1 MKQYIVFSHGQESGP
16 WGTKISSMSKIAEK
30 MQCKVISVDYR
41 GIIDPED
48 RINKL
53 IQECSSISDPIILV
67 GSSMGGFVAT
77 VAASKIETM
86 GLFVLAPAF
95 FMDEFDNS
103 LIKPVSVPI
112 EIIHGWNDDV
122 VPVENS
128 IRFAEYSKA
137 NLHILNS
144 DHGLTDNLD
153 NINCIFENFIERCS
167 ANRKL

>member
-16 WGTKISSMSKIAEK
+16 WGTKITSMSKIAEK
-30 MQCKVISVDYR
+30 KQCRAISVDYR

-48 RINKL
+48 RISKL
-53 IQECSSISDPIILV
+53 IRECSSISDPVILV

-77 VAASKIETM
+77 AVASKIETQ
-86 GLFVLAPAF
+86 GLFLLAPAF

-103 LIKPVSVPI
+103 LIQPVSVPI
-112 EIIHGWNDDV
+112 EIIHGWKDDV
-122 VPVENS
+122 VPLENS
-128 IRFAEYSKA
+128 IRFAESSKA

-153 NINCIFENFIERCS
+153 NINRIFENFIEKVQCQ
-167 ANRKL
+167 

>member
-1 MKQYIVFSHGQESGP
+1 
-16 WGTKISSMSKIAEK
+16 
-30 MQCKVISVDYR
+30 
-41 GIIDPED
+41 
-48 RINKL
+48 
-53 IQECSSISDPIILV
+53 
-67 GSSMGGFVAT
+67 MGGFVAT
-77 VAASKIETM
+77 AAASQIETM

-128 IRFAEYSKA
+128 IRFAQSSKA

>member
-16 WGTKISSMSKIAEK
+16 WGTKITSMSKIAERK
-30 MQCKVISVDYR
+30 QCKVISVDYR
-41 GIIDPED
+41 GIIDPEN
-48 RINKL
+48 RISKL
-53 IQECSSISDPIILV
+53 IRECSSISGPVILV

-77 VAASKIETM
+77 AVASKIETK
-86 GLFVLAPAF
+86 GLFLLAPAF

-128 IRFAEYSKA
+128 IRFAESSKA
-137 NLHILNS
+137 NLHILKS

-153 NINCIFENFIERCS
+153 NINRIFENFIEKVQCQ
-167 ANRKL
+167 

>member
-1 MKQYIVFSHGQESGP
+1 VKQYIVFSHGQDSGP
-16 WGTKISSMSKIAEK
+16 WGTKITSMSKIAEK
-30 MQCKVISVDYR
+30 KQCRVISVDYR
-41 GIIDPED
+41 DIINPED
-48 RINKL
+48 RISKL
-53 IQECSSISDPIILV
+53 IRECSLLAGSIILV

-77 VAASKIETM
+77 AAASQIETK

-95 FMDEFDNS
+95 FVDEFDNS

-112 EIIHGWNDDV
+112 EIIHGWNDVV

-128 IRFAEYSKA
+128 IRFAQSSKA

-153 NINCIFENFIERCS
+153 NINRIFENFIEKVQCQ
-167 ANRKL
+167 

>member
-1 MKQYIVFSHGQESGP
+1 MKQHIVFSHGQESGP
-16 WGTKISSMSKIAEK
+16 WGTKITSMSKIAER
-30 MQCKVISVDYR
+30 MQCKVVSVDYR

-48 RINKL
+48 RICKL
-53 IQECSSISDPIILV
+53 IRECSSISGPVILV
-67 GSSMGGFVAT
+67 GSSMGGFIAT
-77 VAASKIETM
+77 AVASKIETK
-86 GLFVLAPAF
+86 GLFLLAPAF

-128 IRFAEYSKA
+128 IRFAESSKA
-137 NLHILNS
+137 NLHILKS

-153 NINCIFENFIERCS
+153 NINRIFENFIEKVQCQ
-167 ANRKL
+167 